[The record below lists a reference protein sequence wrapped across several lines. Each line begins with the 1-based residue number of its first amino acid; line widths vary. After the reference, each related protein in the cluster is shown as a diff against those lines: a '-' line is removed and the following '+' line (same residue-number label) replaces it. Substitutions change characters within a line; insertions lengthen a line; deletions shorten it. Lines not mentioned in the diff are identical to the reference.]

1 MASPKGIWYRYND
14 DYLTYLEASIA
25 EIDAEYH
32 PEYDF
37 TTAIHNAFVER
48 KSGDSKYDYPGGIE
62 WRSVGQR

>member
-1 MASPKGIWYRYND
+1 MIEYTLDEEMVLLSKGIWYRYND

-48 KSGDSKYDYPGGIE
+48 
-62 WRSVGQR
+62 R